1 MFSICRVATVYPGK
15 SKDQNLQAMEKIECI
30 IGSPKIFGLW
40 EKIISFFLCVPCVVP
55 DRILPANYF
64 SPHKSP
70 GFSFPLRDE
79 MKYHSKDV
87 DLTQHS
93 IVMERC
99 CRKVARQI
107 GCLLQILESSATLI

>member
-1 MFSICRVATVYPGK
+1 MYLGK
-15 SKDQNLQAMEKIECI
+15 SKDEKLQTTEKKECI

-40 EKIISFFLCVPCVVP
+40 EKIISFFLCVPCVVS

-70 GFSFPLRDE
+70 GFSFSLRDE
-79 MKYHSKDV
+79 IKCHSKDV
-87 DLTQHS
+87 DLPWHS
-93 IVMERC
+93 IETVMC

-107 GCLLQILESSATLI
+107 GCLLQIL